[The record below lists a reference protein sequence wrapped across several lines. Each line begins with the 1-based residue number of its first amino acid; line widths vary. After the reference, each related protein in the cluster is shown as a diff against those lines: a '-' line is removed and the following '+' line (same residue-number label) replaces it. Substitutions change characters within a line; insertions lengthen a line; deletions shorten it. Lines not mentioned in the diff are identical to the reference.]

1 MKLDWNIGDWC
12 FSEFE
17 LKQIKDIRKFKD
29 GNAITEVTDGYFSHS
44 GIFLNDIC
52 YPMDITI
59 KLISENFKHY
69 SDKLHQVQDLEL
81 KKGFPNIHRKLVRRW
96 CKCCDDKDDI
106 EKIQEH
112 YSKLEEWYILS
123 VDGIKELRKLKLKKI
138 DTINYNR

>member
-12 FSEFE
+12 FNEFE

-29 GNAITEVTDGYFSHS
+29 GNAITEVTNGYFSHS
-44 GIFLNDIC
+44 GSFLNDRC
-52 YPMDITI
+52 YPMNITI
-59 KLISENFKHY
+59 KLISENFKYY
-69 SDKLHQVQDLEL
+69 SDKLHQVQDLEFE
-81 KKGFPNIHRKLVRRW
+81 KGFPNIHRELVRRW
-96 CKCCDDKDDI
+96 CECCDDKDDI